1 MSKYWINF
9 ESVFNNA
16 TAIVYS
22 VFVIFL
28 FLTAIFTIIYLFF
41 GTWKKIVFK
50 TWVNRYAPGDSEL
63 GTSISDLLLFNLR
76 NIKNIHDRSMS
87 KGNLWNPY
95 DDVPSFRRGLDP
107 EIQLIA
113 SVELGNYGKFI
124 SGLVSILFNMV
135 PLVFKPAE
143 MNGSVNKF
151 DDIILFLVTLD
162 NYKLSKKYKNFEF
175 EKKNRILKFF
185 RRVVAIFKK
194 SQEANMLWK
203 IEKKIDQK
211 NPVNIPEIVEELAYN
226 MYIDLTGSDLF
237 KSWDCFKNYTIGL
250 KHYLSFIEL
259 NRDSDYDKAIEFY
272 NFALS
277 EEKNNPAVHYNL
289 GVLYY
294 FKYATTDNEKAI
306 NHFQKALNSSEI
318 QLKARAHCGLS
329 NALGQKY
336 HRFNSQDK
344 NDLLL
349 AVKHGQISV
358 NLNPELDSSRKALG
372 FVYHQ
377 LSEHLLK
384 ENNLTESEVYR
395 EKAIENYQKAIAL
408 NREHYMA
415 YNNLGNLK
423 LEFSKTSQVSE
434 AKKKELLKEAI
445 SYFESAL
452 EVLPTYHF
460 AYDNLGNAYYEL
472 KDYENAR
479 ENFINALIYKPDYF
493 EARNDLAMLYLDP
506 AFKPDIT
513 QAITDHNE
521 VLRTLTDLKEDNRM
535 LKLKKVFE
543 DRLKHFNIDPSQYIK
558 KPKLEK

>member
-28 FLTAIFTIIYLFF
+28 FLTVIFTIIYLFF

-259 NRDSDYDKAIEFY
+259 NRDSDYDRCY
-272 NFALS
+272 
-277 EEKNNPAVHYNL
+277 
-289 GVLYY
+289 
-294 FKYATTDNEKAI
+294 
-306 NHFQKALNSSEI
+306 
-318 QLKARAHCGLS
+318 
-329 NALGQKY
+329 
-336 HRFNSQDK
+336 
-344 NDLLL
+344 
-349 AVKHGQISV
+349 
-358 NLNPELDSSRKALG
+358 
-372 FVYHQ
+372 
-377 LSEHLLK
+377 
-384 ENNLTESEVYR
+384 
-395 EKAIENYQKAIAL
+395 
-408 NREHYMA
+408 
-415 YNNLGNLK
+415 
-423 LEFSKTSQVSE
+423 
-434 AKKKELLKEAI
+434 
-445 SYFESAL
+445 
-452 EVLPTYHF
+452 
-460 AYDNLGNAYYEL
+460 
-472 KDYENAR
+472 
-479 ENFINALIYKPDYF
+479 
-493 EARNDLAMLYLDP
+493 
-506 AFKPDIT
+506 
-513 QAITDHNE
+513 
-521 VLRTLTDLKEDNRM
+521 
-535 LKLKKVFE
+535 
-543 DRLKHFNIDPSQYIK
+543 
-558 KPKLEK
+558 